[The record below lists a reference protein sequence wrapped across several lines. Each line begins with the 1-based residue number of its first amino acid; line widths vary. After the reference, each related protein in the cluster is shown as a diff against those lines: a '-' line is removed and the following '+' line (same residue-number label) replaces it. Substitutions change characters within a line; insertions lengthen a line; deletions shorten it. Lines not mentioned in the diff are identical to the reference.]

1 MSGVLVVMQRNGADF
16 HRMSWESL
24 AAGQQLAAQTGQNVS
39 AAVVGEAGELASK
52 KLERVYSVQHELL
65 AAYTADGYTA
75 ALEQL
80 IRKINPSLV
89 LFPHTYQVRD
99 FAPKLATRFGQ
110 VLISDAIGFRVE
122 SGSPI
127 FVRQLFQGKLNADV
141 KPGGP
146 APHFASLQAGAFRAD
161 QLQEGSAQVENFAP

>member
-1 MSGVLVVMQRNGADF
+1 MSGVLVIMEQRGGAWN
-16 HRMSWESL
+16 RMSWETL
-24 AAGQQLAAQTGQNVS
+24 RAGQQLAAQLGGSVS
-39 AAVVGEAGELASK
+39 AVVIGVLADELASK
-52 KLERVYSVQHELL
+52 KLERVYAVQHDLL
-65 AAYTADGYTA
+65 AVYTADGYTA

-127 FVRQLFQGKLNADV
+127 LCGSFFK
-141 KPGGP
+141 
-146 APHFASLQAGAFRAD
+146 AS
-161 QLQEGSAQVENFAP
+161 